1 MSRDKQNEDGDN
13 SVSQFFLTA
22 LIPLFSISLAAA
34 GVNAI
39 ELKKGGTT
47 AKIKKDLCAGGV
59 KVLTRKETY
68 MAPPTLR
75 PYALSRARVV
85 VFAILTGT
93 KKWCRAGTILD
104 ERYIYMDGHCAT
116 FKWWLCPLYSL
127 SLLNSK
133 K

>member
-39 ELKKGGTT
+39 GLKKGGTT

-93 KKWCRAGTILD
+93 KIWCRAGTIIG
-104 ERYIYMDGHCAT
+104 RAIYFIWTAIVPH
-116 FKWWLCPLYSL
+116 L
-127 SLLNSK
+127 SGGSVRFIRSP
-133 K
+133 